1 MNKGIMSTTQNS
13 KQTLI
18 DAISGASQQFSTST
32 VLFHTALA
40 DRLGLN
46 PTDHKC
52 VDVLLQ
58 RGSMTAGQ
66 LAEVT
71 GLTTGSITTALD
83 RLEKAGFIRRAADP
97 HDRRKVI
104 LEVIPDSLTVMF
116 PLFDGLVTAYT
127 QMLDTYSE
135 AELGLIL
142 EFIHKTVQITDEQ
155 AEHLR
160 SQGKK

>member
-1 MNKGIMSTTQNS
+1 MSTTQNA
-13 KQTLI
+13 KQAMI
-18 DAISGASQQFSTST
+18 AAISDMSRQFSTST

-40 DRLGLN
+40 DRMGLN

-83 RLEKAGFIRRAADP
+83 RLEKAGFIKRVADP
-97 HDRRKVI
+97 QDRRKVI
-104 LEVIPDSLTVMF
+104 LEVIPDRLPEMGL
-116 PLFDGLVTAYT
+116 LFEGLVTAYM
-127 QMLDTYSE
+127 QMLDSYSE
-135 AELGLIL
+135 AELSMIL
-142 EFIHKTVQITDEQ
+142 EFLNKTVQITDEQ
-155 AEHLR
+155 AQRLR
-160 SQGKK
+160 DGAKK

>member
-1 MNKGIMSTTQNS
+1 MSTTQNLKPTVT
-13 KQTLI
+13 KQGLI
-18 DAISGASQQFSTST
+18 EAISSASQQFSTST

-83 RLEKAGFIRRAADP
+83 RLEKAGFIRRVADP

-104 LEVIPDSLTVMF
+104 LEVIPDRLPEMI
-116 PLFDGLVTAYT
+116 PLFEGLVTAYMK
-127 QMLDTYSE
+127 MLAEYSE
-135 AELGLIL
+135 AELRLIL
-142 EFIHKTVQITDEQ
+142 EFLGKTVEITDEQ
-155 AEHLR
+155 AQRLR
-160 SQGKK
+160 DRAKK